1 MHAPA
6 AQNIVSEPARPSLP
20 PEVAREAQIAKLL
33 TECEVFLRYG
43 LKQKVVEQLRR
54 VLTIDPQH
62 VEARERLKD
71 VLVDRGETTAA
82 AAELV
87 TLADQFAIAKPAVA
101 VLYLRQ
107 ALEIDP
113 GNGDATARLATM
125 APEPP
130 KAARPRLVPPPGA
143 MRAPAAI
150 SSAPPPP
157 EDEVFFVDDD
167 AQAEASAIKSAR
179 TTEDAPFD
187 ED

>member
-1 MHAPA
+1 SPEEEEAFATDGDDDVIIVDDGSIPPPAPSVIVS
-6 AQNIVSEPARPSLP
+6 NVSEPARPSLP

-54 VLTIDPQH
+54 VLSIDPSH

-87 TLADQFAIAKPAVA
+87 TLADQFAVEKPAVA

-113 GNGDATARLATM
+113 DNGDATSRLDVL
-125 APEPP
+125 APDPA
-130 KAARPRLVPPPGA
+130 KAARKSAPRLVP
-143 MRAPAAI
+143 
-150 SSAPPPP
+150 
-157 EDEVFFVDDD
+157 
-167 AQAEASAIKSAR
+167 
-179 TTEDAPFD
+179 
-187 ED
+187 